1 MATLLVVTF
10 NPARST
16 ADANQRVPTQV
27 VIHTRVLGQASRMN
41 FFEASVCDSNP
52 LPPINTRSRSRGH
65 SSYVMLGRYLNEGVT
80 SVGARV
86 SAR

>member
-10 NPARST
+10 NPVRST
-16 ADANQRVPTQV
+16 ADASQRVPTHV

-41 FFEASVCDSNP
+41 FFEASLCDSNP
-52 LPPINTRSRSRGH
+52 LPPISTRSRSRGQ

-80 SVGARV
+80 SVGASV